1 MGTFGVEQ
9 ASLPKPNY
17 EYINDGEDVGRAV
30 GDILKHNIIEVDT
43 ETTGFDPY
51 TKKIVLAQIGI
62 PGKSY
67 VFDVR
72 NDTERSS
79 VHIDQLEPVL
89 NNKNILKI
97 LQNAVFDMKMLKVQ
111 AGYYLENI
119 YDTMLVEQLFNLGR
133 IGRGAKLSDIVL
145 KYLGIVLPKEPATT
159 FKDYNQEYKPFQ
171 LEYAANDVS
180 ILTLIRDLQLPMI
193 ASEGF
198 ENVCRLE
205 FEFTKPMC
213 EMELNGI
220 TIDKDKWHIMMDD
233 IELNRASEL
242 AFIQKLLTDSCGKN
256 VLFGVPVVN
265 LDSPKQLLKALKGYG
280 LSNLDSTGVDAL
292 KKYKDVPVINSLLKF
307 RKLNKLISTYGESLL
322 DKIHPIT
329 GRLHTRFRQMIQ
341 TGRMSSS
348 APNL

>member
-1 MGTFGVEQ
+1 
-9 ASLPKPNY
+9 
-17 EYINDGEDVGRAV
+17 
-30 GDILKHNIIEVDT
+30 
-43 ETTGFDPY
+43 
-51 TKKIVLAQIGI
+51 
-62 PGKSY
+62 
-67 VFDVR
+67 
-72 NDTERSS
+72 
-79 VHIDQLEPVL
+79 
-89 NNKNILKI
+89 
-97 LQNAVFDMKMLKVQ
+97 
-111 AGYYLENI
+111 
-119 YDTMLVEQLFNLGR
+119 
-133 IGRGAKLSDIVL
+133 
-145 KYLGIVLPKEPATT
+145 
-159 FKDYNQEYKPFQ
+159 
-171 LEYAANDVS
+171 
-180 ILTLIRDLQLPMI
+180 MI